1 MPWLDETLDRLADKP
16 VCGYRPGAPPAVEP
30 TALAAMA
37 LAAHRRMSPAGQ
49 ALGWLAEIQS
59 SDGSLGIDAAHR
71 TPKWPTGW
79 GVLAWSVIDAA
90 AQPSPSPWHAQ
101 AARGV
106 AWLLATEGKR
116 EQAAPLLGHDVDLV
130 GWPWVEGTHSWLEP
144 TAIALLAL
152 KAAGLGDHAR
162 CREAVRL
169 IVDRMLPSG
178 GWNYGN
184 TMVLGNVT
192 QPNVQ
197 STGLALAALVGEAI
211 EPARLRPSIEWLRR
225 TLSPS
230 TTTISLGY
238 AVLGLAGHAASP
250 DEASQWLAAAY
261 HRTLQRG
268 ASPYALAVAALAAL
282 GAACPW
288 YRRDHRP
295 PVTRHGTKAEP
306 CSCTPAAREVAHG

>member
-1 MPWLDETLDRLADKP
+1 MPWLDETLDRLAAKP
-16 VCGYRPGAPPAVEP
+16 VCGYQPGAPPAVEP

-37 LAAHRRMSPAGQ
+37 LAAHRRMPPAGQ

-71 TPKWPTGW
+71 TPKWATGW
-79 GVLAWSVIDAA
+79 AVLAWSVIEATA
-90 AQPSPSPWHAQ
+90 PPSASPGRAQ

-106 AWLLATEGKR
+106 AWLLSTEGKR
-116 EQAAPLLGHDVDLV
+116 EQAAPEFGHDVTLV

-162 CREAVRL
+162 CRQAVRL

-184 TMVLGNVT
+184 TTVLGNMT
-192 QPNVQ
+192 CPNIQ

-225 TLSPS
+225 ALSPS

-238 AVLGLAGHAASP
+238 AVLGLAGHGASP
-250 DEASQWLAAAY
+250 DEASPWLAAACR
-261 HRTLQRG
+261 RTLQRD
-268 ASPYALAVAALAAL
+268 ASPYALALAALAAL

-288 YRRDHRP
+288 YRGDHRASA
-295 PVTRHGTKAEP
+295 TRRGTKAELRP
-306 CSCTPAAREVAHG
+306 FAPAAFEMAHD